1 MLIRFGSWLINAEE
15 IEAVMTISPNKV
27 RAQMN
32 SGRTYD
38 LNCKDSAEQTRERE
52 KLLREIELRFPPP
65 VNRYELDTVVQKATD
80 KIRSDLRVLRK
91 LVTAEM
97 EGLRKNGVQ

>member
-1 MLIRFGSWLINAEE
+1 MLIRFGSWLINAEA
-15 IEAVMTISPNKV
+15 IEAVMTIFPNKV
-27 RAQMN
+27 RVQMN

-38 LNCKDSAEQTRERE
+38 LDCKDSTEQTRERE
-52 KLLREIELRFPPP
+52 KILREIELRFPPP

-91 LVTAEM
+91 QMTAEM